1 METEENQL
9 SESGVCL
16 MNTVEAFRKVRALQA
31 RKIRNEQKVPQEQLE
46 GKYKASYEKLIKD
59 IREAQ
64 MEYRAAY
71 TRSIRKAAE
80 YLSML
85 ILLEP
90 TDSGIDERCGIAM
103 RKNAEGGEDPLLLK
117 ILTEIDCL
125 LDEEVIR
132 DVKEDK

>member
-1 METEENQL
+1 MEAKESKL
-9 SESGVCL
+9 PESGVHL
-16 MNTVEAFRKVRALQA
+16 MNTVEAFQKVRALQA
-31 RKIRNEQKVPQEQLE
+31 RKIRNEQQVPREQLE
-46 GKYKASYEKLIKD
+46 GKYKVPYEKLIQE

-85 ILLEP
+85 ILTEP
-90 TDSGIDERCGIAM
+90 TDKGIDERCDLAV
-103 RKNAEGGEDPLLLK
+103 RKNAEGEGDPVLLK

-125 LDEEVIR
+125 LKEETVI
-132 DVKEDK
+132 KE

>member
-1 METEENQL
+1 MEAEENQL
-9 SESGVCL
+9 PESGVCL
-16 MNTVEAFRKVRALQA
+16 MNTVEAFQRVRALQA
-31 RKIRNEQKVPQEQLE
+31 RKLRNEQNIPREQLE
-46 GKYKASYEKLIKD
+46 GRYKTSYEKLIND

-71 TRSIRKAAE
+71 TISIRNAAE

-90 TDSGIDERCGIAM
+90 TDPGIDERCEIAM
-103 RKNAEGGEDPLLLK
+103 RKNAEGGGDPLLLK

-125 LDEEVIR
+125 LDEETII
-132 DVKEDK
+132 K

>member
-1 METEENQL
+1 MEAEKNEL
-9 SESGVCL
+9 SESGVCFV
-16 MNTVEAFRKVRALQA
+16 NTVEAFRKVRALQA
-31 RKIRNEQKVPQEQLE
+31 RKIRNERQVPREQLE
-46 GKYKASYEKLIKD
+46 GKYKASYEKLIEE

-71 TRSIRKAAE
+71 TRSIQKAAE

-90 TDSGIDERCGIAM
+90 TDSGIDERCETAM
-103 RKNAEGGEDPLLLK
+103 RKNTEGEGDPLLLK

-125 LDEEVIR
+125 LKEETI
-132 DVKEDK
+132 KK

>member
-1 METEENQL
+1 MEEAENQL
-9 SESGVCL
+9 PESGVYL

-31 RKIRNEQKVPQEQLE
+31 RKIRNEQKVPREQLE
-46 GKYKASYEKLIKD
+46 GRYKTSYEKLIND

-90 TDSGIDERCGIAM
+90 TDAGIDERCEIAT
-103 RKNAEGGEDPLLLK
+103 RKNAEGGGDPLLLK
-117 ILTEIDCL
+117 ILTEVDCL

-132 DVKEDK
+132 DGEEDK

>member
-1 METEENQL
+1 
-9 SESGVCL
+9 

-31 RKIRNEQKVPQEQLE
+31 RKVRNEQKVPREQLE
-46 GKYKASYEKLIKD
+46 GKYRASYEKLIND

-64 MEYRAAY
+64 MEYRTAY

-90 TDSGIDERCGIAM
+90 TDTGIDERCDIAM

-117 ILTEIDCL
+117 ILTEVDCL

-132 DVKEDK
+132 DGEEDK